1 MHKLTRITA
10 AVLLSLSMAST
21 GMLTAYADETTTTQA
36 DPGYTAPEVPAPGAP
51 VSDPAQTAQPQADA
65 QLPQAPADT
74 AADAQVPTDTAADTQ
89 LPQVPTDTAADTQLP
104 QTDPAGQIAETLP
117 QTPAVQ
123 PSAYP
128 PPVFNSDEEAYQ
140 RAVVKTVEF
149 GETIPYIAG
158 SVCKIDQHWQ
168 PTFITDDTMHNHG
181 NGWYS
186 MQMIIRNELGNLFY
200 RTYSSTTGWSSWAMN
215 GEETTHL
222 TDGSAVEAVQVR
234 MAGVITNE
242 YDIYYRATLS
252 DGTELDWAKNG
263 QTSGSMGNGKWM
275 IAFRMMLHPKA
286 TVFPYSTTK
295 TMDTLTGTDGIQF
308 HANALPTYTDGAGVP
323 YSGWAWD
330 NNQRYYFLNDQAATG
345 WQYIDGYKYYFDET
359 NGKLISDLR
368 DMLGYVGPYML
379 KINRVTDTLTVY
391 AQDGANGYILP
402 IVSFLTT
409 TGDDTP
415 YGTFKIP
422 EKYRWR
428 LMYGDVYTQYAMRL
442 KDGFMVHSVI
452 FNRQNPY
459 TLDTI
464 TYNNLGIGRS
474 HGCTRL
480 KTGEVKWI
488 YDNCPVGTTVQIY
501 DSPIN
506 GPFEPPVLDALIP
519 ADMTFDPTD
528 PTVPEAVA
536 YSAAVQ
542 AQKQAQ
548 EQAQAEA
555 EASSKAQREAE
566 EQFLGGSGSITVDAG
581 TQPVQD
587 VQSIAQPG
595 EPIA

>member
-21 GMLTAYADETTTTQA
+21 GMLTAYADETTA
-36 DPGYTAPEVPAPGAP
+36 APASPGYTAPEVPAPDAA
-51 VSDPAQTAQPQADA
+51 SDPAQAPETQPQEQAAQAPTDA
-65 QLPQAPADT
+65 QLPQAP
-74 AADAQVPTDTAADTQ
+74 TDTAVLPAD
-89 LPQVPTDTAADTQLP
+89 
-104 QTDPAGQIAETLP
+104 TLP
-117 QTPAVQ
+117 QTQAAQ
-123 PSAYP
+123 SSAYP
-128 PPVFNSDEEAYQ
+128 PPVFNSDAEAAQ
-140 RAVVKTVEF
+140 RAVVKTVEN

-158 SVCKIDQHWQ
+158 SVCKIDQHWA

-200 RTYSSTTGWSSWAMN
+200 RTYSSTAGWSAWAMN
-215 GEETTHL
+215 GAETTHL

-263 QTSGSMGNGKWM
+263 QTSGTMGVGKWM
-275 IAFRMMLHPKA
+275 IAFKMMLHPKA
-286 TVFPYSTTK
+286 TVFPYSTAN

-308 HANALPTYTDGAGVP
+308 HANALPTYKDGSGVP
-323 YSGWAWD
+323 YTGWAWD
-330 NNQRYYFLNDQAATG
+330 NNQRYYFINDQAATG
-345 WQYIDGYKYYFDET
+345 WQYIDGYKYYFEET
-359 NGKLISDLR
+359 TGKLISDLR

-379 KINRVTDTLTVY
+379 KINRITDTLTVY

-452 FNRQNPY
+452 FNKQNPY

-519 ADMTFDPTD
+519 ANMTFDPTD

-536 YSAAVQ
+536 YSATIQ
-542 AQKQAQ
+542 AQRQAQ
-548 EQAQAEA
+548 EQAWAEA
-555 EASSKAQREAE
+555 EASAKAQREAE
-566 EQFLGGSGSITVDAG
+566 SQFLGGSGSITVEPN
-581 TQPVQD
+581 TLPVQD
-587 VQSIAQPG
+587 VQSVQDIQPG